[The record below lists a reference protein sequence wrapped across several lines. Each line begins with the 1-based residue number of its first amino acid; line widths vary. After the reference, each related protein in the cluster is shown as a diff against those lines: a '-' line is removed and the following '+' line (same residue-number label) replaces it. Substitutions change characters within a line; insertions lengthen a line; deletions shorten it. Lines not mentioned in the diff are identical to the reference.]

1 MFPLR
6 DFNPTRITP
15 WVTIGLIAANLL
27 VFVGLQAAAVVLLFC
42 FPGLATWLPEAI
54 GW

>member
-1 MFPLR
+1 LSLTP
-6 DFNPTRITP
+6 PEVTTRHLYLGVLP
-15 WVTIGLIAANLL
+15 
-27 VFVGLQAAAVVLLFC
+27 FVGLQAAAVVLLFC